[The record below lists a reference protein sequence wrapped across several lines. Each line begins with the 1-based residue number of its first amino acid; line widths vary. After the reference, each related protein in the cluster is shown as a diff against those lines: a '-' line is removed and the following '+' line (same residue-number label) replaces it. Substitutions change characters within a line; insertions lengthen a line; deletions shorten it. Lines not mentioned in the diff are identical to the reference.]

1 MKPGMLM
8 VVSGPAGVGKGTLVK
23 QMLAA
28 REDVVLSVSATT
40 RAPRPGEV
48 DGVHYQFVDKETF
61 RQMIA
66 EEALLEW
73 VEYCGN
79 YYGTPAAPAHRQV
92 AQGRVVLLEIEV
104 EGALSIRSQFEDS
117 VLVFVL
123 PPSLEELESRLRGR
137 GTETPEVIARRLARA
152 REELALLPSYDYFVV
167 NDEIPAATASLLGIT
182 DAERLRVTRNPE
194 IATRFHI
201 Q

>member
-40 RAPRPGEV
+40 RAPRPGRWTASIPV
-48 DGVHYQFVDKETF
+48 VDKETF

-66 EEALLEW
+66 EEAPLEW

>member
-23 QMLAA
+23 EMRSV

-48 DGVHYQFVDKETF
+48 DGVQYQFVDRETF
-61 RQMIA
+61 TRMIH
-66 EEALLEW
+66 EGELLEW

-79 YYGTPAAPAHRQV
+79 YYGTPSEPVRRQV
-92 AQGRVVLLEIEV
+92 AQGKVVLLEIDV
-104 EGALSIRSQFEDS
+104 EGAVNIRNLFRDS

-123 PPSLEELESRLRGR
+123 PPSLEELEARLKGR

-152 REELALLPSYDYFVV
+152 REELTFLPRYDYFVL
-167 NDEIPAATASLLGIT
+167 NDEIPVATAELLGIT
-182 DAERLRVTRNPE
+182 DAERLRITRNPE
-194 IATRFHI
+194 VAMRFHI

>member
-23 QMLAA
+23 EMRSV

-48 DGVHYQFVDKETF
+48 DGVQYQFVDRETF
-61 RQMIA
+61 TRMIH
-66 EEALLEW
+66 EGELLEW

-79 YYGTPAAPAHRQV
+79 YYGTPSEPVRRQV
-92 AQGRVVLLEIEV
+92 AQGKVVLLEIDV
-104 EGALSIRSQFEDS
+104 EGAVSIRNLFRDS

-123 PPSLEELESRLRGR
+123 PPSLEELEARLKGR

-152 REELALLPSYDYFVV
+152 REELTFLPRYDYFVV
-167 NDEIPAATASLLGIT
+167 NDEVPVATAELLGIT
-182 DAERLRVTRNPE
+182 DAERLRITRNPE

>member
-79 YYGTPAAPAHRQV
+79 YYGTPAAPARRQV

-152 REELALLPSYDYFVV
+152 RVELALLPSYDYFVV